1 MSSSCAGVS
10 YSVFLRHSLSSV
22 LDRLSISL
30 VTRHLVAR
38 GLPDSRSTW
47 AIFLAP

>member
-1 MSSSCAGVS
+1 MPMSP
-10 YSVFLRHSLSSV
+10 
-22 LDRLSISL
+22 ISL
-30 VTRHLVAR
+30 VTCHLTAR